1 MTEVDAPAPES
12 GRGPGEGAPG
22 PAEHRPA
29 RRRQAPGRA
38 RSVALELVLLVAL
51 AAAIAVGLRS
61 FVAQAFSIPSASMF
75 PQLEVGDRVIVSK
88 LAFRLHEPRRGD
100 IVVFDC
106 PPHVGCT
113 AGEDSGPLLGRWLH
127 GLLEAVGLRQPST
140 EEYIKRVVALPG
152 ETVGA
157 RDGSVYVDGQQL
169 VEPYLPPSAVTS
181 DFDPVTVAEGELW
194 VMGDNRAN
202 SSDSRVFGPIDS
214 ETVVGRAT
222 LRVWPPT
229 RAAFL

>member
-1 MTEVDAPAPES
+1 MTEVDTPARES
-12 GRGPGEGAPG
+12 GRGRGEGAPAPQP
-22 PAEHRPA
+22 PAP
-29 RRRQAPGRA
+29 RRQARGQA

-51 AAAIAVGLRS
+51 AAVIAVGLRS

-113 AGEDSGPLLGRWLH
+113 AGEASGPLLGRLLH
-127 GLLEAVGLRQPST
+127 GLAESVGLRQPST

-152 ETVGA
+152 ETVEA
-157 RDGSVYVDGQQL
+157 RDGSVYVDGQHL
-169 VEPYLPPSAVTS
+169 VEPYLSPSAVTS
-181 DFDPVTVAEGELW
+181 DFDPVTVGDGQLW

-202 SSDSRVFGPIDS
+202 SSDSRVFGPIDDD
-214 ETVVGRAT
+214 TVVGRAT
-222 LRVWPPT
+222 LRVWPPA